1 MAKVNIKTE
10 INTPFEEFI
19 VQARHFA
26 DLKRTKGPC
35 KKALRGTNSPNI
47 SLNEG
52 RFKPKASLIEGFFV
66 SLHCYQTST
75 SYDRIETL

>member
-26 DLKRTKGPC
+26 DLKRTKG
-35 KKALRGTNSPNI
+35 
-47 SLNEG
+47 
-52 RFKPKASLIEGFFV
+52 
-66 SLHCYQTST
+66 
-75 SYDRIETL
+75 TL